1 MIDLLNL
8 MFSLAAGIL
17 LGAIFFGGLWWTVRK
32 GVAAKRPALWF
43 FGSMVLRMSIVLL
56 GFYFVMRDD
65 WMRLLAELV
74 GFIIARQIVMR
85 LTRVTHQAGQLAQEG
100 CHAP

>member
-1 MIDLLNL
+1 MIDLLSL